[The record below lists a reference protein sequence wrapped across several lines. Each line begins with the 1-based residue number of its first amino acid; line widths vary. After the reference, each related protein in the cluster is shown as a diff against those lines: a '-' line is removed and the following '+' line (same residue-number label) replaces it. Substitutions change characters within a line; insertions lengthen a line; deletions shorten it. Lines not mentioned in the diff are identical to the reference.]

1 MPAGDGDEDL
11 DMQMLNENV
20 YDMKKPSRDAILGQ
34 NQMKMGINMGDLIN
48 GSQGGKRSS
57 QETPQF
63 DQLGQRKSEITS
75 VEVVSAKGMSKAKV
89 QEMILRIGEL
99 DNKIQVLTKSNE
111 YYQKQIKNL
120 QGGWQNKS
128 GYIAGYKE
136 YLKENKVQI
145 QENSAEICD
154 VVRELLLDGQASLAD
169 DLYPQMPNR

>member
-1 MPAGDGDEDL
+1 
-11 DMQMLNENV
+11 
-20 YDMKKPSRDAILGQ
+20 
-34 NQMKMGINMGDLIN
+34 MKMGINMGDLIN

-57 QETPQF
+57 QDTPQF

-75 VEVVSAKGMSKAKV
+75 VEVLSAKCMSKAKV

-111 YYQKQIKNL
+111 YYQKQIKSL

-136 YLKENKVQI
+136 YLKENKV
-145 QENSAEICD
+145 
-154 VVRELLLDGQASLAD
+154 
-169 DLYPQMPNR
+169 